1 MSLGKTFKGMAKKLG
16 DMEKEPASKEWFA
29 KHAKSNALHEKKEG
43 NKGEKKEHKLEAQS
57 KKAGFYVHGHKN
69 FGDVYEK

>member
-1 MSLGKTFKGMAKKLG
+1 MADNTHTATAEDRKKDSYLSA
-16 DMEKEPASKEWFA
+16 DSKVQNKPLKNYQAIA
-29 KHAKSNALHEKKEG
+29 KAKAKDKKKD
-43 NKGEKKEHKLEAQS
+43 NDLEDRS